1 MAGGG
6 FTDSYYYF
14 LKYTMKEGILMGLYM
29 FMTGMGFISE
39 EADVKDKVQF
49 LSQWIWGSWAD
60 DEYYY
65 KVSKII
71 WVFGFD
77 EEVGVC
83 YDANSNY
90 SSECYALKYYWMFIM
105 TLNVFL
111 TMPLSHAAAVYTWGA
126 DWYDKFDTILG
137 WL

>member
-14 LKYTMKEGILMGLYM
+14 LKYTMKEGILFGLYM
-29 FMTGMGFISE
+29 FLTGMGYITE

-49 LSQWIWGSWAD
+49 ISQWAWGTWND
-60 DEYYY
+60 DKYSFY

-71 WVFGFD
+71 WIFGFD
-77 EEVGVC
+77 DEVGVC
-83 YDANSNY
+83 TDSVASQ
-90 SSECYALKYYWMFIM
+90 CYALKYYWMFIM

-111 TMPLSHAAAVYTWGA
+111 TMPLSYVAAVYTWGA
-126 DWYDKFDTILG
+126 DWYDKYDTIMG